1 MPPGEP
7 AGRALEADAVPIA
20 VELTRAIGR
29 PVQIV
34 LSPGASQNHDHGSP
48 GALARMTAVPGEE
61 GITAAWAMR
70 IATADGLGSALARLR
85 GKASDKLGQTGL
97 EGAVPP
103 YSIPNVRID
112 PVSAKLP
119 CAAGYMRGSPQRELS
134 FFTESFID
142 ELARAA
148 NMEPLAFRMSM
159 LGGNGRLARC
169 LQGAARLA
177 QWDGGGPGSTMG
189 IAGAS
194 AYGSHIALVANASI
208 GDDQR
213 VKVHRLVAA
222 VDCGR
227 VVNSGLVTQ
236 QIESGLIWAL
246 AQATAASPE
255 WVAGMPR
262 ARPFSSIGLPRIG
275 DTPPIFVEIIPSS
288 DPPGGISGLG
298 TTVLAPAVAN
308 AIFAGSGKRM
318 RSLPFDPMS
327 A

>member
-1 MPPGEP
+1 
-7 AGRALEADAVPIA
+7 
-20 VELTRAIGR
+20 
-29 PVQIV
+29 
-34 LSPGASQNHDHGSP
+34 
-48 GALARMTAVPGEE
+48 
-61 GITAAWAMR
+61 
-70 IATADGLGSALARLR
+70 
-85 GKASDKLGQTGL
+85 
-97 EGAVPP
+97 
-103 YSIPNVRID
+103 
-112 PVSAKLP
+112 
-119 CAAGYMRGSPQRELS
+119 
-134 FFTESFID
+134 
-142 ELARAA
+142 
-148 NMEPLAFRMSM
+148 MSM

-262 ARPFSSIGLPRIG
+262 ARPFSSIGSPRIG